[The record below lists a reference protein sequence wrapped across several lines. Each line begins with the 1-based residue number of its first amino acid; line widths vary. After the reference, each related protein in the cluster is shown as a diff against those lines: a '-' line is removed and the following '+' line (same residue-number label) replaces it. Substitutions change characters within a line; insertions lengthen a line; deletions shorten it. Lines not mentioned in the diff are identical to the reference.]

1 MFLSIL
7 FIVNNLAGFKQMP
20 SQTNGSATHSA
31 NIAANLRQ
39 INTRIDELCHQ
50 YHRDPADISLLAVS
64 KTKPA
69 EDIRSA
75 FNAGQHRFGENYL
88 QEALQKIQAL
98 HDLPIEW
105 HFIGAIQSNKTRELA
120 ENFAWVHSV
129 DRLKIARRL
138 SEQRAE
144 SMPALNICLQVN
156 ISEEPSKA
164 GLMLNELSG
173 LVAEVAQLPN
183 ISLRG
188 LMAIPAKAD
197 TLSAQRATFAK
208 IQQALQTLQK
218 TLPTLD
224 TLSMGMSNDMEAA
237 IAEGSTI
244 LRIGTAIFGAR
255 NDT

>member
-1 MFLSIL
+1 
-7 FIVNNLAGFKQMP
+7 MP

-31 NIAANLRQ
+31 NIAANLKQ
-39 INTRIDELCHQ
+39 INTHIVELCQQ
-50 YHRDPADISLLAVS
+50 YQRNPNDISLLAVS

-75 FNAGQHRFGENYL
+75 FNVGQRCFGENYL

-105 HFIGAIQSNKTRELA
+105 HFIGTIQSNKTRELA

-129 DRLKIARRL
+129 DRLKVARRL
-138 SEQRAE
+138 SKQRPD
-144 SMPALNICLQVN
+144 SMPPLNICLQVN
-156 ISEEPSKA
+156 ISEEKSKS
-164 GLMLNELSG
+164 GLLLNELSAI
-173 LVAEVAQLPN
+173 VAEVVQLPN
-183 ISLRG
+183 ITLRG

-197 TLSAQRATFAK
+197 TLTAQRATFHK
-208 IQQALQTLQK
+208 IHQTLQK
-218 TLPTLD
+218 LQKFHPEIN

-255 NDT
+255 NYT

>member
-1 MFLSIL
+1 
-7 FIVNNLAGFKQMP
+7 MP
-20 SQTNGSATHSA
+20 SQTNGSATQSA
-31 NIAANLRQ
+31 NIAANIQQ
-39 INTRIDELCHQ
+39 INARIHAFCRQ
-50 YHRDPADISLLAVS
+50 YNRNPDDITLLAVS

-69 EDIRSA
+69 EDIQSA
-75 FNAGQHRFGENYL
+75 FNAGQHCFGENYL

-98 HDLPIEW
+98 HALAIEW

-138 SEQRAE
+138 SEQRPE
-144 SMPALNICLQVN
+144 SMPPLNICLQVN
-156 ISEEPSKA
+156 ISEETSKS
-164 GLMLNELSG
+164 GLMLNELSE

-183 ISLRG
+183 ITLRG

-197 TLSAQRATFAK
+197 TLAAQRATFAQ
-208 IQQALQTLQK
+208 IQQALKMLQK
-218 TLPTLD
+218 THPGLD

-255 NDT
+255 NYP